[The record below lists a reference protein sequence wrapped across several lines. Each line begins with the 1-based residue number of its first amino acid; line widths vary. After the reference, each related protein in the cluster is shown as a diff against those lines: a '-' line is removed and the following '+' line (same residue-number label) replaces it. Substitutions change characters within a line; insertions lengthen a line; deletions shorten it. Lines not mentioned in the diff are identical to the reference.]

1 MISAIVL
8 AAGLS
13 TRMGSQKML
22 LPWGVTTV
30 IGKVILTLQEAG
42 IHAIQ
47 VVTGGTHAELNVLLQ
62 EYNVQLVFNK
72 DYENGEMLTS
82 IQVGIREVNEAADA
96 ILIVLGD
103 QPQINAQV
111 VGEIIKRFQVT
122 RHPIIVPSYRMHRG
136 HPWLLGQSYWEETLA
151 LKPPMTL
158 RDFLIKHN
166 AEIDYLNVDTPSV
179 LQDLDTQQDYSQNK
193 PGIM

>member
-8 AAGLS
+8 AAGRS

-22 LPWGVTTV
+22 LPWGETTV
-30 IGKVILTLQEAG
+30 IENVISTLQEVG
-42 IHAIQ
+42 IPNIR
-47 VVTGGTHAELNVLLQ
+47 VVTGEMHAKISERLQ

-82 IQVGIREVNEAADA
+82 IQVGICEINAAADA

-103 QPQINAQV
+103 QPQIKAQV
-111 VGEIIKRFQVT
+111 IREIIERYLVT
-122 RHPIIVPSYRMHRG
+122 HHPIIVPSYKMHRG
-136 HPWLLGQSYWEETLA
+136 HPWLLGQSFWEEILA
-151 LKPPMTL
+151 LKPPETL

-166 AEIDYLNVDTPSV
+166 VEIDYVNVDTPSV
-179 LQDLDTQQDYSQNK
+179 LQDLDTQQDYSQFK
-193 PGIM
+193 P